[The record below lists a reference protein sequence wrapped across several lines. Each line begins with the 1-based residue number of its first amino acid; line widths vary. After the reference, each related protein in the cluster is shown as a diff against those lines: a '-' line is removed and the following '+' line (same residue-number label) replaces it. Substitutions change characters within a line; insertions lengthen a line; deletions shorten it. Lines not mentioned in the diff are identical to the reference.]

1 MVVGWERRPEDATSR
16 QTGAVGPPQ
25 RRWEEA
31 YHALSGNTEGL
42 DASNWERLAVAGYM
56 IGEDDTSAAAWEA
69 AHHGHLAVGDRAEAA
84 RCAFWLAFG
93 LIMRGYMAQANG
105 WLRRAQSLVEE
116 DGLDCAATGYLLIPA
131 LLGALGDGNPSA
143 ARDMA
148 VEARAIASR
157 LGDPDLRALGT
168 LGHGQALLA
177 LGQVDAGMAELD
189 EVMVSATTGEVGPI
203 TTGIVYCAVIL
214 ECVHLLDLSRAAEW
228 TVALSAWCD
237 SQRDLVPYRGQ
248 CLVHRA
254 QVQQAAGAW
263 PEAAESA
270 DAACRR
276 LADPPH
282 PALGLAHYQQ
292 GELHRLRGAYDEA
305 ETAYRDANRAGCQPV
320 PGLALL
326 ELARGDARAAVTAIG
341 RALQEVTAAHERPAL
356 LVAAVEIFRATGD
369 IALARGAADE
379 LAAIAGATTSSVL
392 KAFSD
397 HAAGTV
403 LLAEGDPSAAL
414 RHLRFAA
421 TAWRHAR
428 MPYEG
433 ARTSVMIALCCAALG
448 DRTSASLELDTARE
462 AFTRLGARPDLAR
475 VDSLVAGVKDP
486 APNPLSPR
494 EREILV
500 QVASGKKNRE
510 IAAALVISEHTVG
523 RHLENVFAKLG
534 VTSRAAAVAH
544 AMEHRLL

>member
-1 MVVGWERRPEDATSR
+1 VTSR
-16 QTGAVGPPQ
+16 QTGPVAPPQ
-25 RRWEEA
+25 HRWEEA
-31 YHALSGNTEGL
+31 YHALSGSTEDL
-42 DASNWERLAVAGYM
+42 DASVWERLAVAGYM
-56 IGEDDTSAAAWEA
+56 IGEDDTSGAAWET
-69 AHHGHLAVGDRAEAA
+69 AHHRHLEAGEHAEAA

-93 LIMRGYMAQANG
+93 LMMRGHMAQANG
-105 WLRRAQSLVEE
+105 WLRRTQTIVEE
-116 DGLDCAATGYLLIPA
+116 GGLDCAAAGYLLIPA
-131 LLGALGDGNPSA
+131 LLGALGGRDPSA

-148 VEARAIASR
+148 VQARAIGTR
-157 LGDPDLRALGT
+157 LGDPDLRAFGT

-189 EVMVSATTGEVGPI
+189 EVMVSVAAGEVGPM

-214 ECVHLLDLSRAAEW
+214 ECMHLLDLSRAAEW
-228 TVALSAWCD
+228 TAALSAWCD
-237 SQRDLVPYRGQ
+237 SQPDLVPYRGQ

-254 QVQQAAGAW
+254 QVQQASGAW
-263 PEAAESA
+263 PDAAASA

-305 ETAYRDANRAGCQPV
+305 AAAYRQANRAGYQPV

-326 ELARGDARAAVTAIG
+326 ELARGDAGAAATTIG
-341 RALQEVTAAHERPAL
+341 RALQEVTAAYERPAL
-356 LVAAVEIFRATGD
+356 LAAAVEIFRASGD
-369 IALARGAADE
+369 VTVARGAADE
-379 LAAIAGATTSSVL
+379 LAVIARGTRSPVLGA
-392 KAFSD
+392 FCD
-397 HAAGTV
+397 HAVGTV
-403 LLAEGDPSAAL
+403 LLAEGDPPAAL
-414 RHLRFAA
+414 RHLRAAA
-421 TAWRHAR
+421 TTWRDAG

-433 ARTSVMIALCCAALG
+433 ARTSVTIALCCAALG

-462 AFTRLGARPDLAR
+462 AFTGLGAHPDVAR
-475 VDSLVAGVKDP
+475 VESLAAGVEGRSS
-486 APNPLSPR
+486 NPLSSR
-494 EREILV
+494 EREVLA
-500 QVASGKKNRE
+500 QVASGKTNRE

-544 AMEHRLL
+544 AMERRLL

>member
-1 MVVGWERRPEDATSR
+1 MTSR

-31 YHALSGNTEGL
+31 YRALSGNTEDL

-56 IGEDDTSAAAWEA
+56 IGEDDASGAAWEA
-69 AHHGHLAVGDRAEAA
+69 AHHDHLEAGDRAEAA

-93 LIMRGYMAQANG
+93 LMMRGHMAQANG
-105 WLRRAQSLVEE
+105 WLRRVQSIVEE
-116 DGLDCAATGYLLIPA
+116 DGLDCTAAGYLLIPA
-131 LLGALGDGNPSA
+131 VLGALHGGNPSS

-148 VEARAIASR
+148 VQARGIATR
-157 LGDPDLRALGT
+157 LGDPDLRAFGT

-189 EVMVSATTGEVGPI
+189 EVMVSVTAGEVGPMA
-203 TTGIVYCAVIL
+203 TGIVYCAVIL
-214 ECVHLLDLSRAAEW
+214 ECMHLLDLPRAAEW
-228 TVALSAWCD
+228 TAALSAWCD
-237 SQRDLVPYRGQ
+237 GQPDLVPYRGQ

-263 PEAAESA
+263 ADAAASA

-282 PALGLAHYQQ
+282 PALGLAHYEQ

-305 ETAYRDANRAGCQPV
+305 ETAYRQANRAGCQPV

-326 ELARGDARAAVTAIG
+326 ELARGDARSAATAIG

-356 LVAAVEIFRATGD
+356 LVAAVEIFRGTGD
-369 IALARGAADE
+369 VALARGAADE
-379 LAAIAGATTSSVL
+379 LAAIAGGTTSPVL
-392 KAFSD
+392 RAFCD

-403 LLAEGDPSAAL
+403 LLAEGDPPAAL
-414 RHLRFAA
+414 RHLRSAA

-433 ARTSVMIALCCAALG
+433 ARTSVTIALCCAALG

-475 VDSLVAGVKDP
+475 VESLAAGVKDR
-486 APNPLSPR
+486 ASNPLSPR
-494 EREILV
+494 EQEILV
-500 QVASGKKNRE
+500 QVASGKTNRE
-510 IAAALVISEHTVG
+510 IAAALMISEHTVG